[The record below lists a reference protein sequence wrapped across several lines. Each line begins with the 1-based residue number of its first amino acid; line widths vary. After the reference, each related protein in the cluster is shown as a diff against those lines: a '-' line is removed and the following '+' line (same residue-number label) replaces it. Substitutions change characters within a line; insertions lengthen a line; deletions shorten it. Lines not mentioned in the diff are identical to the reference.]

1 MMKNF
6 SALLLCAL
14 AVACGASPQGP
25 ASTMLAPRRTLLA
38 QQGSSGVFD
47 SLKSMLKELAKGFEK
62 DVSKVEHALAEIPAD
77 LESELDKLEKFISKI
92 DNQADLKA
100 AVKAIGE

>member
-1 MMKNF
+1 MKNF

-62 DVSKVEHALAEIPAD
+62 DVSKVEHVLCMVPV
-77 LESELDKLEKFISKI
+77 
-92 DNQADLKA
+92 
-100 AVKAIGE
+100 AVQS